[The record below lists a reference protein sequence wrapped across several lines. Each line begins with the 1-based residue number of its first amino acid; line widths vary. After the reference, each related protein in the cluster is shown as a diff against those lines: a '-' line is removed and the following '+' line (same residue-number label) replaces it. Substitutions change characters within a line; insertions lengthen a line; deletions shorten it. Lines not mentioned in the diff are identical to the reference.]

1 MGCNCKSKQVQSKP
15 QIIREGDITVI
26 SQPSKPNYSREEI
39 NRAINYVRG
48 VTNAP
53 EERRWTVNFHNS
65 HFSEQLIPSC
75 ASCWERVKSRMEH
88 LNQKLTE
95 YEQYESSRQTT

>member
-1 MGCNCKSKQVQSKP
+1 MGCNCKQKQHSRPV
-15 QIIREGDITVI
+15 IIQEGNVNVI
-26 SQPSKPNYSREEI
+26 SQPSKPNYTRTEI

-48 VTNAP
+48 VNNSP
-53 EERRWTVNFHNS
+53 EERKWTVNFHNA

-75 ASCWERVKSRMEH
+75 ASCWERVKTRMEH

-95 YEQYESSRQTT
+95 YEQYESSRKTQD